1 MVPRTS
7 DFTKS
12 FLDLRQI
19 FREVTMLSATQ
30 TQKSFFIRDL
40 PIPAKLVV
48 TCFLLAVGGGYTAA
62 MVQLHMQDSKSG
74 EMMPTMQDV
83 VLKFTGKKWFETDP
97 PKPVSKL
104 EKLVMGPIEGASWNG
119 SGSMAPAFFS
129 KDGAGFNQ
137 EIKKDPGNKAKLMA
151 ERNGEREAV
160 ALWSNT
166 SLEARKKSYD
176 EDRFTVS
183 TDKTPRSI
191 TEEFKYPDGA
201 IHIKQILKERCER
214 CHSKGGEQSAWPLET
229 YEQVAKYLTVPPT
242 VTVKPGGDWVKIEE
256 PIGLEKLTQSTHA
269 HLLSFAVLFSLTGLV
284 FAFTSY
290 PTVVRCVLGPWVLV
304 AIVADVLLWW
314 LARLCPEWGPYF
326 AMGVIGTGGAAGVGL
341 AAQITLSLWNLYGI
355 KGRLVLGLLAVAV
368 AAGGWA
374 VYTNQIGPGL
384 ESKQKKLNGKVEDE
398 KKPEEPKP
406 GTQTSLKNEPEKK
419 NEVAKNDPP
428 MVPVAV
434 SPIERVLKFPVKGP
448 GGKDLQFQEIPFKGL
463 LEDGTLQEGGMV
475 RAFFDKDGLDL
486 AKAWKNKNMKALQE
500 LTPERFSELE
510 AVSAW
515 IRLPDVERE
524 RSHKADLFA
533 MPATLAG
540 KPFTADYLAADKV
553 NLKIRTL
560 LGDRCVRCH
569 MGGAD
574 AEKYPLEDYDQIRKL
589 LVTAK

>member
-1 MVPRTS
+1 
-7 DFTKS
+7 
-12 FLDLRQI
+12 
-19 FREVTMLSATQ
+19 MLTPLQ
-30 TQKSFFIRDL
+30 DTRSFFIRDL
-40 PIPAKLVV
+40 PIPAKLVI
-48 TCFLLAVGGGYTAA
+48 TCFLLAVGGGYIAA

-104 EKLVMGPIEGASWNG
+104 EKLVMGPIEGAPWNG

-129 KDGAGFNQ
+129 KDGAGFDK
-137 EIKKDPGNKAKLMA
+137 EIKKDPGNKDKLMA
-151 ERNGEREAV
+151 ERNGEREAL
-160 ALWSNT
+160 ALWCNAAS
-166 SLEARKKSYD
+166 EVRKKAYE
-176 EDRFTVS
+176 EDKFIADAGKAPKAITGDFK
-183 TDKTPRSI
+183 DK
-191 TEEFKYPDGA
+191 DGSV
-201 IHIKQILKERCER
+201 HIKQILKERCER
-214 CHSKGGEQSAWPLET
+214 CHSKDGAQSAWPLET
-229 YEQVAKYLTVPPT
+229 YGQIAKYLAVPPT

-304 AIVADVLLWW
+304 AIVADVSLWW
-314 LARLCPEWGPYF
+314 LARLSPEWGPYF
-326 AMGVIGTGGAAGVGL
+326 AMGIIGTGGAVGVGL
-341 AAQITLSLWNLYGI
+341 LAQITLSLWNIFGI

-374 VYTNQIGPGL
+374 VYMNQIGPGL
-384 ESKQKKLNGKVEDE
+384 ESKQKKLNGKVEDD
-398 KKPEEPKP
+398 KKPEETKP
-406 GTQTSLKNEPEKK
+406 ATQTNTRNEPEKK
-419 NEVAKNDPP
+419 NEAAKNEPP
-428 MVPVAV
+428 MQPVAV
-434 SPIERVLKFPVKGP
+434 SPLERVLKFPVKGP
-448 GGKDLQFQEIPFKGL
+448 AGKDLQFQEIPFKGA
-463 LEDGTLQEGGMV
+463 LEDSTLQEGGMV
-475 RAFFDKDGLDL
+475 RAFFDKDGLDF
-486 AKAWKNKNMKALQE
+486 AKAWKSKIMAEIQK

-524 RSHKADLFA
+524 KSHKADLFA
-533 MPATLAG
+533 MPTMLAG
-540 KPFTADYLAADKV
+540 KPFTADYLTSDKV
-553 NLKIRTL
+553 NVKIRTL

-574 AEKYPLEDYDQIRKL
+574 AEKYPMEDYDQIRKL